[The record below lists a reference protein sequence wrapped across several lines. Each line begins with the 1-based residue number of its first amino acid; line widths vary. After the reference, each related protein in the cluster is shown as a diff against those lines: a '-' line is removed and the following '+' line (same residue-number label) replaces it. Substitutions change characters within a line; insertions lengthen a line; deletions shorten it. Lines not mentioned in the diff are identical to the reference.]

1 MRMKQKYFTPTHS
14 MTFDEHMEIIKWK
27 LVEVERFL
35 KKEEEVRIKVE
46 EAQSKQE
53 IEAEKVR

>member
-1 MRMKQKYFTPTHS
+1 MG
-14 MTFDEHMEIIKWK
+14 IIKWK